1 MSNFEQ
7 MENHI
12 QCIFY
17 GVSASVIALDKQKDD
32 HAERIFTDFAK
43 RGSAPDMAILGISR
57 SGYPDN
63 DAIKGLVE
71 EDPFQ

>member
-1 MSNFEQ
+1 MGWINKK
-7 MENHI
+7 N
-12 QCIFY
+12 
-17 GVSASVIALDKQKDD
+17 D

-63 DAIKGLVE
+63 DAIRGLVE
-71 EDPFQ
+71 DVPFQQPSERSFRRSL